1 MIRDATP
8 RDRSRIRAIQLAA
21 LDEPWPELLDPA
33 IEGPPI
39 VLVTTAAPD
48 SAGEFSTDQPTAESP
63 QLSRDEPVGYAVAIP
78 EDDSA
83 YLAEF
88 AIATGYRRSGRGTA
102 LMDALCRRLANEGF
116 EALRL
121 TVKMGDEGA
130 RSFYDAQGFRVR
142 SLLPHHYEAGDGL
155 QLRRSL

>member
-8 RDRSRIRAIQLAA
+8 QDRSRIRAIQLAA

-39 VLVTTAAPD
+39 VLVTTATPD
-48 SAGEFSTDQPTAESP
+48 STADGSTTEPGAARRP
-63 QLSRDEPVGYAVAIP
+63 GDEPVGYAVAIP
-78 EDDSA
+78 EGDCA

-88 AIATGYRRSGRGTA
+88 AVAAGYRRSGRGSA
-102 LMDALCRRLANEGF
+102 LMDALCRRLADEGF

-121 TVKMGDEGA
+121 TVKMGDEVA
-130 RSFYDAQGFRVR
+130 RSFYDSQGFRVR
-142 SLLPHHYEAGDGL
+142 SLLPHHYESGDGL
-155 QLRRSL
+155 QLVRSL

>member
-1 MIRDATP
+1 MIRDATLQ
-8 RDRSRIRAIQLAA
+8 DRSRIRAIQLAA
-21 LDEPWPELLDPA
+21 LDEPWPELLEPA

-48 SAGEFSTDQPTAESP
+48 STGELSAESAHH
-63 QLSRDEPVGYAVAIP
+63 SRDEPVGYAVAIP

-121 TVKMGDEGA
+121 TVKMDDEGA

-142 SLLPHHYEAGDGL
+142 SLLPHHYDSGDGL
-155 QLRRSL
+155 LLVRSL